1 VAWRVIPQQHL
12 YRLGH
17 HGGRLLQ
24 IGRADP
30 RTVGPR
36 LDLHEHEGGRLQQWH
51 GHHNVECHLHLLLG
65 VSGCSPS
72 SSTRPPPPAPRPPS
86 LAPKQPAVEAE
97 GLTHACS
104 SLARRASWE
113 SKRALMVASCAR
125 MRSILAE

>member
-36 LDLHEHEGGRLQQWH
+36 LDLHEHEGGLQQWH
-51 GHHNVECHLHLLLG
+51 GHHNVERRLHLIP
-65 VSGCSPS
+65 GCVGLQPIVLD
-72 SSTRPPPPAPRPPS
+72 PAASARAQAA
-86 LAPKQPAVEAE
+86 LARAQAARGRSR

-113 SKRALMVASCAR
+113 SKRALMVVSCAR